1 MFENGK
7 VLQPCGWNERSSWQI
22 LTVTFSGKRVKR
34 SKKLEG
40 WEANDSRALFTPQW
54 TNSVAPFYFYSL
66 NKYIMLRK
74 RKPMIK
80 GNQLK
85 VITKRTFLYHIAS
98 LVKQSYQSVNVLF
111 EPAPIVG
118 EYWWWEWVHPPCFWL
133 MPPIN
138 SEAATA
144 ARSHRSNYLTSS
156 WKNFRSKLFVNN
168 NVFQPADGGN
178 ENRAKQKCL
187 VLGFPGLSFIY
198 LAQNIL
204 NICDHKICWKFGPKI
219 FCIESLDWS

>member
-1 MFENGK
+1 M
-7 VLQPCGWNERSSWQI
+7 
-22 LTVTFSGKRVKR
+22 
-34 SKKLEG
+34 EG

-118 EYWWWEWVHPPCFWL
+118 EY
-133 MPPIN
+133 
-138 SEAATA
+138 
-144 ARSHRSNYLTSS
+144 
-156 WKNFRSKLFVNN
+156 
-168 NVFQPADGGN
+168 
-178 ENRAKQKCL
+178 
-187 VLGFPGLSFIY
+187 
-198 LAQNIL
+198 
-204 NICDHKICWKFGPKI
+204 
-219 FCIESLDWS
+219 